1 MWHNALSEFPP
12 YAPQLLLADTMRR
25 EIDKSLFLQFKDGVE
40 LEGLIGLGFETR
52 YLTPRL
58 SLQM

>member
-1 MWHNALSEFPP
+1 MWHNAQSEFPP
-12 YAPQLLLADTMRR
+12 YAPQLLLADTVRGDV
-25 EIDKSLFLQFKDGVE
+25 DKSLILQFKDGME